1 MKKPIFLNVLHL
13 PKFFRNKKRN
23 FVAVILATIIAVGVP
38 VATYA
43 DFVEWD
49 DETKEMAW
57 TVYTT
62 TQWADLGLIYATTD
76 GSIAMADIPEDFRNT
91 YGPVLDEAI
100 ASNVIATAYPS
111 SDYKELLL
119 AIIYTLNQEGNTLFS
134 KDEVDICY
142 WHKYMNNGTVT
153 PSTVSS
159 SIRLVA
165 NRLFSYANLY
175 NNYHGEV
182 INIFSNDNKLAALV
196 QSLIFTSAYIRENAT
211 YTPDNARA
219 FAEANPDSIADE
231 SEGWETFANE
241 VLDRYSAITSSA
253 HTTVG

>member
-1 MKKPIFLNVLHL
+1 MRKKVFSKILYL
-13 PKFFRNKKRN
+13 PKLFNTKSRKI
-23 FVAVILATIIAVGVP
+23 VAVLLAALIIVGVP
-38 VATYA
+38 VVTYA
-43 DFVEWD
+43 DFVEWN

-76 GSIAMADIPEDFRNT
+76 GSIAMADIPEDFRNA
-91 YGPVLDEAI
+91 YGPVIDEAI
-100 ASNVIATAYPS
+100 ASNVVASAYPS

-182 INIFSNDNKLAALV
+182 VNIFSNDEKLAALV
-196 QSLIFTSAYIRENAT
+196 QSLIFTSAYIKENAT
-211 YTPDNARA
+211 YTPDNARD
-219 FAEANPDSIADE
+219 FVEANADSIADE